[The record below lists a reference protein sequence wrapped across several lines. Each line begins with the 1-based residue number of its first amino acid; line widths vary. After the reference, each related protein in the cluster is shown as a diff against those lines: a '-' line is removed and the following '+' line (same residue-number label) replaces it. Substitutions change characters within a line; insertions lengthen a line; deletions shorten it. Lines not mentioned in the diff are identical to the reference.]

1 MGQEQN
7 ISAQLRDIKPLME
20 IPDSS
25 YYIYWGLI
33 IFVSV
38 LAVGILFFIVKK
50 LWNNRKVNLQKGY
63 LEAIK
68 KIDWVETKKSAYE
81 ATHYA
86 RLLAVD
92 ERRTELFFELES
104 KLEQYKYK
112 KEVDE
117 IDDETKKLFNLYVQ
131 VADESV

>member
-7 ISAQLRDIKPLME
+7 ISVQLRDIKPLME

-33 IFVSV
+33 IFGSLL
-38 LAVGILFFIVKK
+38 LAGILFFVLKK
-50 LWNNRKVNLQKGY
+50 LWDNRKVNLQKGY
-63 LEAIK
+63 LEAIRS
-68 KIDWVETKKSAYE
+68 IDWVDTKSSAYK

-86 RLLAVD
+86 RLLATD
-92 ERRTELFFELES
+92 ERRKELFSQLEPQ
-104 KLEQYKYK
+104 LEQYKYK
-112 KEVDE
+112 KEVGQ
-117 IDDETKKLFNLYVQ
+117 IDAQTQKLFNLYVQ